1 MAHARPIPQP
11 TARDREL
18 AGATDR
24 FEARLR
30 QLGVVDRPGWTMDRI
45 LREYPDVR
53 LLFDDALEAGLR
65 AAMRRLGIDPDA
77 ALTPRQQ
84 AAVDQIRAKA
94 GQLLAFH
101 G

>member
-1 MAHARPIPQP
+1 MDPTRPILGA

-30 QLGVVDRPGWTMDRI
+30 QLDVVDRPGWTMERAM
-45 LREYPDVR
+45 REYPDLR
-53 LLFDDALEAGLR
+53 PLFEDALEESLR
-65 AAMRRLGIDPDA
+65 AGMRRLGIDPDA
-77 ALTPRQQ
+77 PLTPGQQ
-84 AAVDQIRAKA
+84 AAVDRLRAKA
-94 GQLLAFH
+94 RQLFASR